1 MASHMRFSLS
11 VIFAAF
17 LLITGIS
24 CSRTGDTSSHIL
36 FKTQAP
42 DTIPYRIPA
51 IASLSDGSLLALA
64 DYRHCRSDVG
74 WGRVDIHG
82 RKSYDDG
89 ETWTEEF
96 PLLEGTG
103 VSKAVDC
110 GFGDPALV
118 ADRESEE
125 VLLITVCGETVYWHE
140 TTNRQNPNR
149 IALLRSLDNARSWEP
164 WKEITEDIYSLFDG
178 SSHGCVQSCFVGSG
192 KICQSRKY
200 KYGSHYRIYAA
211 LCARPNGN
219 RVLYSDDFGR
229 TWAVLGGIDALP
241 AINGDEPKCEE
252 LPDGRVVLSS
262 RTIGGRIFNIFT
274 YSDVSKAEGQWEE
287 PAFSGADNSGC
298 VAMDNAC
305 NGEILIVPAVR
316 KSDGVKVSIA
326 MQSVPLGPGR
336 TRAGVY
342 FKEVTGGMTAQT
354 MASHWEK
361 PYKVSDQ
368 PSAYSTMVLQSNGN
382 IAFYYEEE
390 NTPVEGGFDMVYK
403 EIPLDSLTFDRYKI
417 WKKR

>member
-1 MASHMRFSLS
+1 MALHMRSSIL
-11 VIFAAF
+11 VILTAF
-17 LLITGIS
+17 LWIMCIS
-24 CSRTGDTSSHIL
+24 CTRTGDTSYHIL

-64 DYRHCRSDVG
+64 DYRHCRSDIG

-89 ETWTEEF
+89 ATWTEEF
-96 PLLEGTG
+96 PLLEGSG
-103 VSKAVDC
+103 IPKAVDC
-110 GFGDPALV
+110 GFGDAALV
-118 ADRESEE
+118 ADREGEE
-125 VLLITVCGETVYWHE
+125 VVVITVCGETVYWHE

-149 IALLRSLDNARSWEP
+149 IAILRSLDNARTWEP
-164 WKEITEDIYSLFDG
+164 WKEITEDIYSLFDE

-229 TWAVLGGIDALP
+229 TWAALGGIDALP
-241 AINGDEPKCEE
+241 AMNGDEPKCEE
-252 LPDGRVVLSS
+252 LPDGSVVLSS
-262 RTIGGRIFNIFT
+262 RTRGGRIFNIFT
-274 YSDVSKAEGQWEE
+274 YSDASKAEGQWGEA
-287 PAFSGADNSGC
+287 AFSGADNNGC
-298 VAMDNAC
+298 AAIDNAC

-316 KSDGVKVSIA
+316 NSDGEKVSIVL
-326 MQSVPLGPGR
+326 QSVPLGPGR
-336 TRAGVY
+336 TRVGVY
-342 FKEVTGGMTAQT
+342 FKEVAAGMNPQT
-354 MASHWEK
+354 MASGWET

-368 PSAYSTMVLQSNGN
+368 PSSYSTMALQSNGN

-390 NTPVEGGFDMVYK
+390 NRPVHGGLDMVYK
-403 EIPLDSLTFDRYKI
+403 EIPLDTLTFDRYKI
-417 WKKR
+417 WKR

>member
-64 DYRHCRSDVG
+64 DYRHCRSDIG

-110 GFGDPALV
+110 GFGDPALA
-118 ADRESEE
+118 ADRESGE

-229 TWAVLGGIDALP
+229 TWAALGGIDALP

-262 RTIGGRIFNIFT
+262 RTRGGRIFNIFT

-298 VAMDNAC
+298 AAMDNAC

-336 TRAGVY
+336 TRVGVY

>member
-36 FKTQAP
+36 FKTEAP

-64 DYRHCRSDVG
+64 DYRHCRSDIG

-110 GFGDPALV
+110 GFGDPALA
-118 ADRESEE
+118 ADRESGE

-149 IALLRSLDNARSWEP
+149 IALVRSLDNANTWEP
-164 WKEITEDIYSLFDG
+164 WTEITEDIYSLFDE
-178 SSHGCVQSCFVGSG
+178 SSHGCVESCFVGSG

-229 TWAVLGGIDALP
+229 TWAALGGIDALP

-262 RTIGGRIFNIFT
+262 RTRGGRIFNIFT

-336 TRAGVY
+336 TRVGVY

>member
-24 CSRTGDTSSHIL
+24 CSRTGDTYSHIL

-64 DYRHCRSDVG
+64 DYRHCRSDIG

-89 ETWTEEF
+89 ATWTDEF

-110 GFGDPALV
+110 GFGDPALA

-211 LCARPNGN
+211 LCARPHGN

-229 TWAVLGGIDALP
+229 TWAALGGIDALP

-262 RTIGGRIFNIFT
+262 RTRGGRIFNIFT

-298 VAMDNAC
+298 TAMDNAC

-316 KSDGVKVSIA
+316 KSDGVKVSVA

-336 TRAGVY
+336 TRVGVY

-390 NTPVEGGFDMVYK
+390 NTPLEGGFDMVYK

>member
-64 DYRHCRSDVG
+64 DYRHCRSDIG

-89 ETWTEEF
+89 ATWTEEF

-110 GFGDPALV
+110 GFGDPALA
-118 ADRESEE
+118 ADRESGE

-164 WKEITEDIYSLFDG
+164 WKEITEDIYSLFDE
-178 SSHGCVQSCFVGSG
+178 SSQGCVQSCFVGSG

-229 TWAVLGGIDALP
+229 TWAALGGIDALP

-262 RTIGGRIFNIFT
+262 RTRGGRIFNIFT
-274 YSDVSKAEGQWEE
+274 YSDVSKAGGQWGEA
-287 PAFSGADNSGC
+287 AFSGADNNGC
-298 VAMDNAC
+298 AAMDNAC

-336 TRAGVY
+336 TRVGVY

-417 WKKR
+417 WKR

>member
-1 MASHMRFSLS
+1 MALHMRSSIL
-11 VIFAAF
+11 VILTAF
-17 LLITGIS
+17 LWIMGIS
-24 CSRTGDTSSHIL
+24 CTRTGDTSYHIL
-36 FKTQAP
+36 FKTQVP

-64 DYRHCRSDVG
+64 DYRYCRGDIG

-89 ETWTEEF
+89 ATWTEEF
-96 PLLEGTG
+96 PLLEGSG
-103 VSKAVDC
+103 IPKAVDC
-110 GFGDPALV
+110 GFGDAALV
-118 ADRESEE
+118 ADREGEE
-125 VLLITVCGETVYWHE
+125 VVVITVCGETVYWHE

-149 IALLRSLDNARSWEP
+149 IAILRSLDNARTWEP
-164 WKEITEDIYSLFDG
+164 WKEITEDIYSLFDE

-229 TWAVLGGIDALP
+229 TWAALGGIDALP

-252 LPDGRVVLSS
+252 LPDGGVVLSS
-262 RTIGGRIFNIFT
+262 RTRGGRIFNIFT
-274 YSDVSKAEGQWEE
+274 YSDASNAEGQWGEA
-287 PAFSGADNSGC
+287 AFSGADNNGC
-298 VAMDNAC
+298 AAIDNAC
-305 NGEILIVPAVR
+305 NGEILIVPAIR
-316 KSDGVKVSIA
+316 KSDGEKVSIA
-326 MQSVPLGPGR
+326 LQSVPLGPGR
-336 TRAGVY
+336 TRVGVY
-342 FKEVTGGMTAQT
+342 FKEVTGGMTPQA
-354 MASHWEK
+354 MSSDWEK

-368 PSAYSTMVLQSNGN
+368 PSAYSTMELQSNGN

-390 NTPVEGGFDMVYK
+390 NRPVDGGFDMVYK
-403 EIPLDSLTFDRYKI
+403 AIPLDTLTFDRYKI
-417 WKKR
+417 WKR

>member
-64 DYRHCRSDVG
+64 DYRHCRSDIG

-89 ETWTEEF
+89 ATWTEEF

-110 GFGDPALV
+110 GFGDPALA

-164 WKEITEDIYSLFDG
+164 WKEITEDIYSLFDE
-178 SSHGCVQSCFVGSG
+178 SSQGCVQSCFVGSG

-229 TWAVLGGIDALP
+229 TWAALGGIDALP

-262 RTIGGRIFNIFT
+262 RTRGGRIFNIFT

-298 VAMDNAC
+298 AAMDNAC

-326 MQSVPLGPGR
+326 LQSVPLGPGR
-336 TRAGVY
+336 TRVGVY